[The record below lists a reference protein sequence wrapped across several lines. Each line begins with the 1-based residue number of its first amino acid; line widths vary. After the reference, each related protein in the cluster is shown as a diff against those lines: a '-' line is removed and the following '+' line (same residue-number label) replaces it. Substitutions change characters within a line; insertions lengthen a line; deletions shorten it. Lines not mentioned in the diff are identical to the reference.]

1 MNETILNGLLNL
13 FAIFAS
19 VVRIEEK
26 QASRA
31 VHSYLSSHFGVRS
44 HKEYIEL
51 YTELRGMYD
60 DSLFPIDKEDVIR
73 NICEQM
79 KIKLR
84 AEEQLLLLIR
94 FVEFAHTNSDE
105 FKNHLNLFHLVADI
119 FSISQEEFNET
130 MDFVTGTSASS
141 SILTISEEEN
151 ITENHII
158 RKGMEGSI
166 RVWYIRRFDKLIFT
180 YHGNGLVFMNDIP
193 LSSDMFYAWQRSSV
207 LKGPLFLPVY
217 YSD

>member
-19 VVRIEEK
+19 SVRIERE

-51 YTELRGMYD
+51 YNALRDMYD
-60 DSLFPIDKEDVIR
+60 DSLFVIDKEQIVR

-79 KIKLR
+79 KVKLR

-94 FVEFAHTNSDE
+94 FVEFAYTNSEEADQ
-105 FKNHLNLFHLVADI
+105 HLALFRLVADI
-119 FSISQEEFNET
+119 FSIPQEEF
-130 MDFVTGTSASS
+130 DDALAFITGQTSLSL
-141 SILTISEEEN
+141 LTISGEEEAEST
-151 ITENHII
+151 IS
-158 RKGMEGSI
+158 RGKGWRGASVCSI
-166 RVWYIRRFDKLIFT
+166 SVASTSIFSPIMGT
-180 YHGNGLVFMNDIP
+180 GRYL
-193 LSSDMFYAWQRSSV
+193 
-207 LKGPLFLPVY
+207 
-217 YSD
+217 

>member
-19 VVRIEEK
+19 SVRIERE

-51 YTELRGMYD
+51 YNALRDMYD
-60 DSLFPIDKEDVIR
+60 DSLFVIDKEQIVR

-79 KIKLR
+79 KVKLR

-94 FVEFAHTNSDE
+94 FVEFA
-105 FKNHLNLFHLVADI
+105 
-119 FSISQEEFNET
+119 
-130 MDFVTGTSASS
+130 
-141 SILTISEEEN
+141 
-151 ITENHII
+151 
-158 RKGMEGSI
+158 
-166 RVWYIRRFDKLIFT
+166 
-180 YHGNGLVFMNDIP
+180 
-193 LSSDMFYAWQRSSV
+193 
-207 LKGPLFLPVY
+207 
-217 YSD
+217 

>member
-19 VVRIEEK
+19 SVRIERE

-51 YTELRGMYD
+51 YNALRDMYD
-60 DSLFPIDKEDVIR
+60 DSLFVIDKEQIVR

-79 KIKLR
+79 KVKLR

-94 FVEFAHTNSDE
+94 FVEFAYTNSEEADRHWICSAWWPISFRFTRKNLMKRLPLSLE
-105 FKNHLNLFHLVADI
+105 NHLCLC
-119 FSISQEEFNET
+119 
-130 MDFVTGTSASS
+130 
-141 SILTISEEEN
+141 
-151 ITENHII
+151 
-158 RKGMEGSI
+158 
-166 RVWYIRRFDKLIFT
+166 
-180 YHGNGLVFMNDIP
+180 
-193 LSSDMFYAWQRSSV
+193 
-207 LKGPLFLPVY
+207 
-217 YSD
+217 